1 MKPFSLF
8 GRGGHRWRWLLAGA
22 YAAAQFASH
31 VGRGRA
37 AAPSAPAG
45 TEVLALPA
53 VDGST
58 RPAQTVW
65 LAYRDTPAA
74 TPGATPILLLHGSP
88 GSGEVF
94 DLLTK
99 RLPERRVLAPDLPGF
114 GASSRSI
121 PDYSFRAHAVYV
133 AALLDRLDVRRVHV
147 LGFSMGGGVAL
158 SLVDLAPSRVA
169 SLTLL
174 SSIGVQEMELFGD
187 YRVNHA
193 VHGAQLAG
201 LWTLHTL
208 VPHGGALDAPL
219 AYARNFYDSDQRP
232 LRSILRRVEPPALIV
247 HGRRDPLVPVEAA
260 VEHARLVPQ
269 SELRIVDGNHFML
282 FQDTHAVAAPIADF
296 LDRVDRG
303 LGVTRAQAPPGR
315 LVTAAAPFDPQ
326 AVPRMRRLTAIVF
339 GAAVAALAGAGWS
352 IGKAVS
358 YRRRRLLL
366 SSWRRLTRWE
376 YWPMWTVYPPV
387 VLWILWLAL
396 KHRGV
401 TVFTAANP
409 AIPSGGVAG
418 ESKFDILRGLGEPAA
433 WIARSGFIAAA
444 LPAAARVAAAEAFMA
459 SRGLSLP
466 IVLKPD
472 QGERGAGVK
481 VARCR
486 AELETYLERA
496 GGDTVIQEYV
506 PGVEFGVFYA
516 RRPQDPS
523 GVIVS
528 ITEKH
533 LPAVVG
539 DGRRTLE
546 QLILDH
552 PRAVCM
558 ARFHLA
564 QQRSRLAA
572 VPAAGMTVSLGACG
586 SHCRGAE
593 FLDGRHLLSP
603 SLAQAVE
610 AVARRFDGFYFGRF
624 DVRAASAEA
633 FSSGEFTVIE
643 LNGVTSEPTH
653 VYDPRVSLAGAYR
666 ALLGQWSLAF
676 EIGAANARAG
686 AVVTPPRALVQT
698 TLSALVRTARTAM

>member
-1 MKPFSLF
+1 M
-8 GRGGHRWRWLLAGA
+8 
-22 YAAAQFASH
+22 
-31 VGRGRA
+31 
-37 AAPSAPAG
+37 
-45 TEVLALPA
+45 LALPA

-65 LAYRDTPAA
+65 LAYRDTRAV

-94 DLLTK
+94 DLLT
-99 RLPERRVLAPDLPGF
+99 RGLGARRVIAPDLPGF
-114 GASSRSI
+114 GASSRVI
-121 PDYSFRAHAVYV
+121 PDYSFRAHAFYV
-133 AALLDRLDVRRVHV
+133 AGLLDRLDIRRVHV

-193 VHGAQLAG
+193 VHGAQLAVFSTMR
-201 LWTLHTL
+201 TLL
-208 VPHGGALDAPL
+208 PHGGALDAPWT
-219 AYARNFYDSDQRP
+219 YARNFYDSDQRP
-232 LRSILRRVEPPALIV
+232 LRSILMRVDPPALIV

-269 SELRIVDGNHFML
+269 SELRILEGNHFML
-282 FQDTHAVAAPIADF
+282 FQDPRVVAPPIADF
-296 LDRVDRG
+296 LARVDRG
-303 LGVTRAQAPPGR
+303 LGITRSQASSGR
-315 LVTAAAPFDPQ
+315 LASAAAPFDPRV
-326 AVPRMRRLTAIVF
+326 VPRMRRLNAIVF
-339 GAAVAALAGAGWS
+339 GLAVAALAGAGWS
-352 IGKAVS
+352 IRRAAS

-376 YWPMWTVYPPV
+376 YWPLWAVYPPV
-387 VLWILWLAL
+387 VLWIVWLAL
-396 KHRGV
+396 KHRGA

-409 AIPSGGVAG
+409 AIPGGGVAG
-418 ESKFDILRGLGEPAA
+418 ESKFAILRGLGEPAA
-433 WIARSGFIAAA
+433 WIARSGLIAAA
-444 LPAAARVAAAEAFMA
+444 LPAPARMAAADAFMA

-472 QGERGAGVK
+472 QGQRGSGVK

-486 AELETYLERA
+486 GELQAYLEHA

-516 RRPQDPS
+516 RRRTQPS

-533 LPAVVG
+533 LPTVTG

-564 QQRSRLAA
+564 QQHARLAE
-572 VPAAGMTVSLGACG
+572 VPAAGVTVSLGDCG

-593 FLDGRHLLSP
+593 FLDGRRLLTP
-603 SLAQAVE
+603 ALERAVE
-610 AVARRFDGFYFGRF
+610 TVARRFDGFHFGRF

-633 FSSGEFTVIE
+633 FSCGEFTVIE

-653 VYDPRVSLAGAYR
+653 IYDPRVSVVEAYR
-666 ALLGQWSLAF
+666 ALFEQWSLAF
-676 EIGAANARAG
+676 EIGAGNARAG
-686 AVVTPPRALVQT
+686 AAVTPPRRLAQT
-698 TLSALVRTARTAM
+698 TLAALLRTARTARYSSQPAGPNMNVRNRHGSTSQCEMPRERASRTSQLPTKRSNAR